1 MHNVMAGKL
10 GSRSARVFPS
20 FLALVSV
27 AACLYPTCS
36 NKLDIDE
43 HIWFMTFSSSEEAQE
58 GTSSFQ
64 YTRCLNEFKNH
75 LIFLFPE
82 FLRPLQQEKVN
93 TAFTVRTITRTS
105 IEGIGLLG

>member
-20 FLALVSV
+20 FLVLVSV

-36 NKLDIDE
+36 NKLDIDV
-43 HIWFMTFSSSEEAQE
+43 HICFMTFSSSEEAQA

-64 YTRCLNEFKNH
+64 YARCLNELKIISSFFSLNPFAHYNNKKKSTPH
-75 LIFLFPE
+75 SLCE
-82 FLRPLQQEKVN
+82 Q
-93 TAFTVRTITRTS
+93 
-105 IEGIGLLG
+105 